1 MANAVKAYYLVCF
14 DISGDKERQRA
25 GKLLLRHGQRVQE
38 SVFEIALAGPH
49 ELEGLKKRL
58 ISILEEENEMR
69 FYRLCLDC
77 RKASHRIDGMPLAG
91 FPAVVII

>member
-1 MANAVKAYYLVCF
+1 V
-14 DISGDKERQRA
+14 

-38 SVFEIALAGPH
+38 SVFEVAFSGSNALN
-49 ELEGLKKRL
+49 GLKKRL
-58 ISILEEENEMR
+58 ISILEDENELR

-77 RKASHRIDGMPLAG
+77 RKSSHRMDGMQLAG

>member
-1 MANAVKAYYLVCF
+1 MKTHYLVCF
-14 DISGDKERQRA
+14 DISGDRERQRV

-38 SVFEIALAGPH
+38 SVFEIALTSPH
-49 ELEGLKKRL
+49 DLEGLKKCL
-58 ISILEEENEMR
+58 ISILEEENELR

-77 RKASHRIDGMPLAG
+77 RKAAHRIDGMPLAG